1 MNKTGICIKCG
12 SGAII
17 RFDGSRREY
26 GAGEYILTGKLGMSS
41 VMVNRYVC
49 TECGY
54 IEEWVD
60 KSDIPQLLKSKKARR
75 KIGY

>member
-1 MNKTGICIKCG
+1 MYDIYANNIVPKG
-12 SGAII
+12 S
-17 RFDGSRREY
+17 
-26 GAGEYILTGKLGMSS
+26 
-41 VMVNRYVC
+41 YVC